1 VGSIEIR
8 FRMNMRT
15 GKKDILIDFESDED
29 AMRHEHERAHKK
41 IIERLVGEG
50 VLTENEA
57 GEIIIQRAAPGQPV
71 ASPETPRQEGQVQQ
85 QGGGS

>member
-29 AMRHEHERAHKK
+29 AMRHEHEQAHKK
-41 IIERLVGEG
+41 IIQRLIGEG

-57 GEIIIQRAAPGQPV
+57 GEIIVERARPGQPV
-71 ASPETPRQEGQVQQ
+71 ASPETPRQEGQAQQ
-85 QGGGS
+85 HGGGS